1 MTTTIADVAAYLPP
15 TSLTVEHVGKVLGL
29 RPAATRM
36 YRRFYGLDQVLWAP
50 GEHLTDLL
58 VGAARRLESLP
69 GNEHRVR
76 YVLHA
81 RSIEPAGPYSLN
93 PLHQARDQLGLTNA
107 VAFAVTQHACASGLL
122 AVDIAGRLLACDG
135 DPDAL
140 ALVLTGEKT
149 YPHVTEVTPA
159 VTVMA
164 EATAACLVRAG
175 GTRDRLL
182 SSASHTYGAFHD
194 ITIRTGDIA
203 VEFDQNYPAALAE
216 VMLAAVD
223 QAGLCLAD
231 ISLILPHNVNRI
243 SWVQLCHRLGYPVE
257 RVYLDNVP
265 VTGHCFC
272 ADPFINYC
280 SARSLLRPGDHYLM
294 ASVGLGA
301 TFSAMVFQH

>member
-1 MTTTIADVAAYLPP
+1 MTTTIAEIATYLPP
-15 TSLTVEHVGKVLGL
+15 TSMTVEQVGKVLGL

-36 YRRFYGLDQVLWAP
+36 YRRFYGLDQVRWAP
-50 GEHLTDLL
+50 DEQLIDLL
-58 VGAARRLESLP
+58 IAAASRLELLR

-76 YVLHA
+76 YLLHA
-81 RSIEPAGPYSLN
+81 RSIEPAAPYSLN
-93 PLHQARDQLGLTNA
+93 PLHQARDKLGLTNA
-107 VAFAVTQHACASGLL
+107 VTFAVSQHACASGLL
-122 AVDIAGRLLACDG
+122 AVGVAGRMLAADG
-135 DPDAL
+135 DADAL

-164 EATAACLVRAG
+164 EATAACLVRIG

-182 SSASHTYGAFHD
+182 ASASHTYGEFHD

-203 VEFDQNYPAALAE
+203 TAFEQNYPVALE
-216 VMLAAVD
+216 QVVQAAVER
-223 QAGLCLAD
+223 AGLSLAD
-231 ISLILPHNVNRI
+231 ISLVLPHNVNRI

-272 ADPFINYC
+272 ADPFINYR